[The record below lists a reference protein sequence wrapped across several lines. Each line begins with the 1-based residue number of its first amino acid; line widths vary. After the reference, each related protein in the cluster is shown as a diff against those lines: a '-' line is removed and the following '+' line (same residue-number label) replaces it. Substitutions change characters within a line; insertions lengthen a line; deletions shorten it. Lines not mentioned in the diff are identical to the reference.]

1 MTPHSPQ
8 ETCELGP
15 IRPPSE
21 ATSLLLRVTRNCP
34 WNGCAFCSVY
44 KRTRFS
50 RRETEDLLAEID
62 LLEGAAAR
70 VRALAGAGPEG
81 AIDARQALAVI
92 HAPDASE
99 DERRVALWLSRGGR
113 HVFLQD
119 ADSLAI
125 RPERLLPVLERLRE
139 RFPAV
144 DRVTVYARSRTLCAR
159 TPEQLATL
167 RAAGLTRIHVGVE
180 SGSDRVLEQVHK
192 GCRAGHHV
200 EGCRRAIAAGFEVCC
215 YVMPGLGGRALSG
228 EHATGTARAL
238 SAIDPQHVRLRTLWI
253 DPGSPLAGMRDA
265 GDFEYPEEEEIVAE
279 IRTMLGG
286 LGGCSGRLIS
296 DHERNLLV
304 DLEGSLRDDAD
315 ALAGL
320 CTRFLG
326 LEPALRDAFV
336 VARRA
341 GYVRTLDTFLASAEL
356 RLEFARTGTELR
368 RRGGGSLIRGMELE
382 FGLRRL

>member
-1 MTPHSPQ
+1 MNPAPAITG
-8 ETCELGP
+8 CELGP

-50 RRETEDLLAEID
+50 RRETSDLLAEID
-62 LLEGAAAR
+62 FLASTAKD
-70 VRALAGAGPEG
+70 VRARAGSAPDGG
-81 AIDARQALAVI
+81 IDPRAALAI
-92 HAPDASE
+92 IQAPEVSE
-99 DERRVALWLSRGGR
+99 EERRVALWLSRGGR

-139 RFPAV
+139 RFPSV

-159 TPEQLATL
+159 TRDQLRTL
-167 RAAGLTRIHVGVE
+167 RAAGLTRIHIGVE
-180 SGSDRVLEQVHK
+180 SGSDRVLELVNK
-192 GCRAGHHV
+192 GCRAEHHV
-200 EGCRRAIAAGFEVCC
+200 EGCRRAIDAGFEVCC
-215 YVMPGLGGRALSG
+215 YVMPGLGGRALSA
-228 EHATGTARAL
+228 EHAAETARVLA
-238 SAIDPQHVRLRTLWI
+238 AIDPQHVRLRTLWI
-253 DPGSPLAGMRDA
+253 EPGSPLARMRDD
-265 GDFEYPEEEEIVAE
+265 GSFEYPEEEEIVTE
-279 IRTMLGG
+279 ILALLRG
-286 LGGCSGRLIS
+286 LRGCSGRVIS

-304 DLEGSLRDDAD
+304 DLEGRLGEDAD
-315 ALAGL
+315 VLEGL
-320 CTRFLG
+320 CARFLD

-356 RLEFARTGTELR
+356 RLEFAPVGAELR
-368 RRGGGSLIRGMELE
+368 RRGGGSLIRGMELQ